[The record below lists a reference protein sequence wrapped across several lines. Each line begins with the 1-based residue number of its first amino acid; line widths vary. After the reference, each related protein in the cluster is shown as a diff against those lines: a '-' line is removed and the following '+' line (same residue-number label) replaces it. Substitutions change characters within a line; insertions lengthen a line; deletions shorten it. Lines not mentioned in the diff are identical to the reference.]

1 MNNIIQIKVFITI
14 LTIICFLLNSCSSE
28 RKPSDIRKYESSW
41 QSLIQHEV
49 PEWLQDAKF
58 GIYAHWGL
66 YSIPAFGRE
75 YYGRDLYDK
84 SNRNKIYQ
92 HHLKIYGGPEKFG
105 NKEFIPLFKAEK
117 FNPDEW
123 ADLIKRSGAKY
134 AGIAVVHHDGFGL
147 WDSDVNKWNV
157 GKMGPKRDI
166 YGELV
171 KSLRKQGLRI
181 IATFH
186 HFRSFNWYLPRN
198 KEHLDAASQKG
209 WDLFDPQYADLY
221 WNEYTS
227 TFDEFIKAWKAK
239 VKEVTDKYQPDVL
252 WFDGGKFRENSSEND
267 VTSFLSYYYNKRLE
281 WGKEVDVL
289 NKFSTSRKFNFPRE
303 FGMLTFEGGRDRPD
317 FVNRP
322 WIDDEKI
329 GISSWGYVEGLEY
342 WGGNH
347 LIDGLVD
354 RVSRNGGLLLSLS
367 PKGNGEIPQE
377 QKDILLSI
385 GKWLNV
391 NGEAIYGTRPWKI
404 QAEGSVEKLKGE
416 SNSQGH
422 YKWRYENCISE
433 DIRFT
438 RKGNTLYVIVL
449 DWPTNGKLT
458 IKSLSTETKISREGI
473 ASISLFGVDS
483 NLKWTR
489 DDKELTIQLPSEKP
503 CEYAFAFKIN
513 LNGDMILE

>member
-1 MNNIIQIKVFITI
+1 MSKKIKKLLLILVFVPGIYTTI
-14 LTIICFLLNSCSSE
+14 SCQNTE
-28 RKPSDIRKYESSW
+28 KQYQPTWE
-41 QSLIQHEV
+41 SLIQHEV
-49 PEWLQDAKF
+49 PGWLQDAKF

-75 YYGRDLYDK
+75 YYGRDLY
-84 SNRNKIYQ
+84 NKDNQNNIYQ
-92 HHLKIYGGPEKFG
+92 HHLEIYGGPEKFG
-105 NKEFIPLFKAEK
+105 NKDFIPLFKAEK

-123 ADLIKRSGAKY
+123 ADIIKKSGAKY

-171 KSLRKQGLRI
+171 KSFRNQDLKI

-186 HFRSFNWYLPRN
+186 HLRSFNWYLPRN
-198 KEHLDAASQKG
+198 KKHLEEARQNG
-209 WDLFDPQYADLY
+209 WDLFDPQYADFY

-227 TFDEFIKAWKAK
+227 TFYEFMKAWRAK
-239 VKEVTDKYQPDVL
+239 VFEVTEKYQPDIL

-267 VTSFLSYYYNKRLE
+267 VTSFLSYYYNKSLE
-281 WGKEVDVL
+281 WGKDVEVL
-289 NKFSTSRKFNFPRE
+289 NKLPTSRKFNFPRE
-303 FGMLTFEGGRDRPD
+303 FGMLTFEGGRDRPE
-317 FVNRP
+317 FVDRP

-329 GISSWGYVEGLEY
+329 GISSWGYIEGLEY
-342 WGGNH
+342 REVNH

-377 QKDILLSI
+377 QKDILLAI

-404 QAEGSVEKLKGE
+404 QAEGSFEKLKGD
-416 SNSQGH
+416 SDSRGH
-422 YKWRYENCISE
+422 LKWRYENCTSE

-438 RKGNTLYVIVL
+438 TKSNILYAIAL
-449 DWPTNGKLT
+449 DWSKNNKIT
-458 IKSLSTETKISREGI
+458 IKSLGTNTGNNIPNINFISMLG
-473 ASISLFGVDS
+473 SQTTLT
-483 NLKWTR
+483 WTR
-489 DDKELTIQLPSEKP
+489 NETGLTIELPDLKP
-503 CEYAFAFKIN
+503 CEHAFVFKIEMKN
-513 LNGDMILE
+513 